1 MADPRRSV
9 PPEWFQVAGR
19 LAVAAGAGAAL
30 VSLLQDA
37 PPSQAA
43 LRGAIAWFAVRLYG
57 RYSARFLAWRL
68 RMDQRAE
75 AAADRVGRAG

>member
-1 MADPRRSV
+1 MSRPTTNL
-9 PPEWFQVAGR
+9 PPQWFSIAGR

-43 LRGAIAWFAVRLYG
+43 LRGAIAWFVVRLYC
-57 RYSARFLAWRL
+57 RYSARFLAWRM
-68 RMDQRAE
+68 RV
-75 AAADRVGRAG
+75 DRREEGAPERSPMS